1 MNIGDP
7 FDVTKY
13 AGNFTISKVNLITT
27 DGHAHFTERGLV
39 ALSIEG
45 IVNKQLTDGNI
56 AYQTFEQ
63 GIKGKV
69 DSGAFAYFKCSNKG
83 CDPSEPMYMTLADP
97 KDQVGKGF
105 KGEYSKR
112 RRSKCSCNSR

>member
-1 MNIGDP
+1 M
-7 FDVTKY
+7 
-13 AGNFTISKVNLITT
+13 
-27 DGHAHFTERGLV
+27 
-39 ALSIEG
+39 SIEG
-45 IVNKQLTDGNI
+45 IVTKQLTDGNI

-63 GIKGKV
+63 GITGKV

-105 KGEYSKR
+105 KGKVNQKR
-112 RRSKCSCNSR
+112 RCEQM